1 MAALS
6 IYLVTRTDPVGWDEF
21 DGFVAVAESEEVAL
35 ALQPGPSDSWPVSTS
50 DLEIALVGTAEP
62 SINSSFIL
70 KSFRA
75 G

>member
-1 MAALS
+1 MAALQ
-6 IYLVTRTDPVGWDEF
+6 IYLVTRTDQVSWDEF
-21 DGFVAVAESEEVAL
+21 DGFVAAAENEEAAL
-35 ALQPGPSDSWPVSTS
+35 AMQPGPSDSWPVSTR
-50 DLEIALVGTAEP
+50 DLEIALIGTAEP